1 MANEQ
6 GTALFDNPSQWLR
19 LVCCGC
25 ISNESAHGSFW
36 GKASM
41 KVTILRVMCNLLCK
55 ECFLDSR
62 SLELE
67 RKVGGKVCPKL
78 NIGLTP
84 IVNKY
89 PEGNVKRTLERKLKV
104 FEIAEKKAKGIYII
118 SEIAVCVMCSC
129 WWFNL
134 SRRCLRAHVQRVLL
148 MVSASSTTAMMPNTR
163 DLIA

>member
-1 MANEQ
+1 MSKDCCYLGYDGLFASSIPSILQYQVGGTNKEQ
-6 GTALFDNPSQWLR
+6 LYLIIQAYGLDLYVVVAYPTKVRMEA
-19 LVCCGC
+19 
-25 ISNESAHGSFW
+25 FW

-41 KVTILRVMCNLLCK
+41 KVTILRVVCNLLCK

-89 PEGNVKRTLERKLKV
+89 PE
-104 FEIAEKKAKGIYII
+104 
-118 SEIAVCVMCSC
+118 
-129 WWFNL
+129 
-134 SRRCLRAHVQRVLL
+134 
-148 MVSASSTTAMMPNTR
+148 
-163 DLIA
+163 